1 MFGACFEI
9 ESEGC
14 YQPALLDSHTVRA
27 HVVGCGRKQN
37 GDIMSKLACLCV
49 GLLAGTLLAS
59 FAGASQAGGTSL
71 DPVRLD
77 PEMYKVILENEHVR
91 VIDYRLKPGQKE
103 PMHSHPN
110 GVFVYY
116 FTEANT
122 RGSVLNGET
131 TDTHHKAGD

>member
-1 MFGACFEI
+1 
-9 ESEGC
+9 
-14 YQPALLDSHTVRA
+14 
-27 HVVGCGRKQN
+27 
-37 GDIMSKLACLCV
+37 
-49 GLLAGTLLAS
+49 
-59 FAGASQAGGTSL
+59 
-71 DPVRLD
+71 
-77 PEMYKVILENEHVR
+77 VILENEHVR

-131 TDTHHKAGD
+131 TDTHRKAGDVVWRDPVTHVAQNVGNAEIHQLLVEPKEYCSQKQ